1 MSLHP
6 QHFYR
11 FDGFTIDTE
20 QRVLLRS
27 GSRVQLTPK
36 ALDILLALIQRSGE
50 VGDKETLMKEVW
62 PDTFVEDINL
72 AYNIH
77 VLRKVLG
84 AKNGSRDEYIET
96 IPKRGYRFI
105 QSVSETNGHSNDGP
119 DLTEVIPA
127 RAVNGRDRV
136 SRGLSS
142 YQKRLG
148 LVTLLML
155 VVVTMVLIVFGYSN
169 RLKRIETG
177 HAVESA
183 FVSLPA
189 ETAEVESRAKK
200 ILELLIDE
208 RFADLTATFDRNL
221 SRNLTPRQVRQV
233 WHETKRL
240 AGVFKKILDVTST
253 RDQGL
258 DVVDLRCQFE
268 AARFVLRVMFNAK
281 AEISG
286 IWLLPANSTPPEPS
300 SPGTADGAD
309 ELKRLTQ
316 EVVDKL
322 VSQDFEG
329 ITTGFSSS
337 LRSKISAQQ
346 IQREWRSIVAQ
357 AGPFKRVADIL
368 RDYDLVNARLQF
380 KRGFVNMRVEFDA
393 QKNISALF
401 VQLSN

>member
-1 MSLHP
+1 MFLESLMSLHQ
-6 QHFYR
+6 QHFYQ

-50 VGDKETLMKEVW
+50 VVDKETLMREVW

-155 VVVTMVLIVFGYSN
+155 VV
-169 RLKRIETG
+169 
-177 HAVESA
+177 
-183 FVSLPA
+183 
-189 ETAEVESRAKK
+189 
-200 ILELLIDE
+200 
-208 RFADLTATFDRNL
+208 
-221 SRNLTPRQVRQV
+221 
-233 WHETKRL
+233 
-240 AGVFKKILDVTST
+240 
-253 RDQGL
+253 
-258 DVVDLRCQFE
+258 
-268 AARFVLRVMFNAK
+268 
-281 AEISG
+281 
-286 IWLLPANSTPPEPS
+286 
-300 SPGTADGAD
+300 
-309 ELKRLTQ
+309 
-316 EVVDKL
+316 
-322 VSQDFEG
+322 
-329 ITTGFSSS
+329 
-337 LRSKISAQQ
+337 
-346 IQREWRSIVAQ
+346 
-357 AGPFKRVADIL
+357 
-368 RDYDLVNARLQF
+368 
-380 KRGFVNMRVEFDA
+380 
-393 QKNISALF
+393 
-401 VQLSN
+401 